1 MVHSPRFT
9 VHRIKNVIPAK
20 LVLAKAG
27 SRNGDKMI
35 GKMRILPTVSPPL
48 RWGRLRGGT
57 CQLVSFL
64 TYQLK

>member
-1 MVHSPRFT
+1 
-9 VHRIKNVIPAK
+9 
-20 LVLAKAG
+20 
-27 SRNGDKMI
+27 MI

-64 TYQLK
+64 TCQLKEKVERGQWIEDRIENKK